1 MENFKPDLDF
11 LVDQIADAYVFVNQS
26 LDNDNIALAEYWQQ
40 QLSLLTAGLDAW
52 VAQERK

>member
-1 MENFKPDLDF
+1 METFKPDLDF